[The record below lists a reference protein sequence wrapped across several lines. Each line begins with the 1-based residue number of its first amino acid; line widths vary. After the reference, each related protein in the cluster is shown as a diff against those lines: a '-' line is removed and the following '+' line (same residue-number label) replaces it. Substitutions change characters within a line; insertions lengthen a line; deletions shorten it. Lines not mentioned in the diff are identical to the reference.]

1 MTTEILQP
9 RADVGPA
16 AGGDEGRTLC
26 GLLACTVQRR
36 GGEPAYSDRDDGG
49 PWQTIT
55 WEQTRQQALELAA
68 GLIGLGLRPGER
80 VALMLPNRVEHVLA
94 DLGVVHAGGVPVTFY
109 PTLAADQVGYIAGDC
124 DARIAV
130 LDGARELA
138 RWQPVLARLPGLK
151 KIIVRDAAACPAGD
165 QYLTWADFSA
175 LGRQRLA
182 ATPGAVAGRVAAIR
196 PEDPVTVL
204 YTSGTTGNPKGVII
218 THRSVLC
225 QLAAAGA
232 TGFMMERAR
241 LVSYLP
247 LAHIAERMGAIYGP
261 VRNAGHVYFCHH
273 AAELAATLGAV
284 QPTAFFGVPRV
295 WKKIQARL
303 QADGRPSRTR
313 PSAPPPAWRWRPAAG
328 TYAVASSATPRPM
341 ISPGSSAGPTRQRRW
356 PIRSLL
362 GLGEATTV
370 RSAAAPLPPDVAAF
384 FAGLGM
390 KILEMYGMTE
400 TTGMVTANTPSAFRL
415 GTVGRPVPGAEVKIA
430 DDGEILTRGP
440 VNTPGYLH
448 LPDQT
453 AQLIDACGWLHTGDI
468 GSLDRDGFLSVVDR
482 KKDLII
488 TSGGENISPA
498 VIESLLVAHP
508 LIGQAL
514 SYADRRPYVVAL
526 STLNGDVA
534 GAWARARWIKASSL
548 AELAGEPARPGR
560 GSRGRGRRERA
571 AGAGPAGQEMAA
583 AAGGMDRRERGTDAH
598 PQAQAPGGAREV
610 RRRHRRPVRGLTAAR
625 GTGRRGRHGAGGGWR
640 LPDGSAELL
649 DADQVARGIAEGAV
663 ATRTALGRLL
673 DDLGVAGLHLL
684 EGAVEVGGGQQD
696 PAVGALG
703 HHLGDGA
710 ALVLGD
716 PGVGGRRRQEDGRAG
731 LAGGADRDPA
741 HLALSDVAAD
751 LEAEDVAV
759 EGQGSVRVVMR
770 EEARVN
776 GDVHDDQASAAP

>member
-1 MTTEILQP
+1 MTTEILQQ
-9 RADVGPA
+9 REGTGHVV
-16 AGGDEGRTLC
+16 GGDEGWTLC
-26 GLLACTVQRR
+26 SLLASTVQRR

-68 GLIGLGLRPGER
+68 GLIGLGLQPGER

-138 RWQPVLARLPGLK
+138 RWQPVLARLPGLT
-151 KIIVRDAAACPAGD
+151 KIIVRDAAVCPTGD
-165 QYLTWADFSA
+165 QYVTWADFSA
-175 LGRQRLA
+175 LGRRRLA

-218 THRSVLC
+218 THRSVLR
-225 QLAAAGA
+225 QLAAADA
-232 TGFMMERAR
+232 NGFMMERVR

-247 LAHIAERMGAIYGP
+247 LAHIAERMFTIYGR
-261 VRNAGHVYFCHH
+261 VYNAGHVYFCHN

-295 WKKIQARL
+295 WEKIQARI
-303 QADGRPSRTR
+303 QARLAAEQDPAKRAATDAAMATGRRYVRSCEFGNTTPDDL
-313 PSAPPPAWRWRPAAG
+313 AG
-328 TYAVASSATPRPM
+328 EFRRADEAVLR
-341 ISPGSSAGPTRQRRW
+341 

-362 GLGEATTV
+362 GLGEATMV
-370 RSAAAPLPPDVAAF
+370 SSAAAPLTPGVAAF

-400 TTGMVTANTPSAFRL
+400 TNGLVTANTPSAFRL
-415 GTVGRPVPGAEVKIA
+415 GTVGRPVPEAEVKIA

-440 VNTPGYLH
+440 LNTPGYLN

-453 AQLIDACGWLHTGDI
+453 DQLIDARGWLHTGDI

-498 VIESLLVAHP
+498 AIENLLTAHP

-514 SYADRRPYVVAL
+514 SYGDRRPYVAAL
-526 STLNGDVA
+526 LTLNGDVA
-534 GAWARARWIKASSL
+534 AAWARARGIQASSL
-548 AELAGEPARPGR
+548 AGLAVEPAVLAAVAEAVAYAN
-560 GSRGRGRRERA
+560 ERL
-571 AGAGPAGQEMAA
+571 
-583 AAGGMDRRERGTDAH
+583 
-598 PQAQAPGGAREV
+598 ARVQQVKRWRLLPVEWTAESEELTPTFKL
-610 RRRHRRPVRGLTAAR
+610 RRRVVHAKYADVI
-625 GTGRRGRHGAGGGWR
+625 
-640 LPDGSAELL
+640 
-649 DADQVARGIAEGAV
+649 DA
-663 ATRTALGRLL
+663 LY
-673 DDLGVAGLHLL
+673 
-684 EGAVEVGGGQQD
+684 
-696 PAVGALG
+696 
-703 HHLGDGA
+703 
-710 ALVLGD
+710 
-716 PGVGGRRRQEDGRAG
+716 
-731 LAGGADRDPA
+731 AD
-741 HLALSDVAAD
+741 
-751 LEAEDVAV
+751 
-759 EGQGSVRVVMR
+759 
-770 EEARVN
+770 
-776 GDVHDDQASAAP
+776 